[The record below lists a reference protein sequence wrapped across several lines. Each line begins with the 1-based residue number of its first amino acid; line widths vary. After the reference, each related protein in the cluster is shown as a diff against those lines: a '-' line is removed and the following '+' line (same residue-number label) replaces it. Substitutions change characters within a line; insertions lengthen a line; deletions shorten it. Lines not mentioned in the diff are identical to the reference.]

1 MKGIIFT
8 EFLAMV
14 EEKFSLDMVDHLI
27 DHSNL
32 ASGGAYTS
40 VGTYSHLEMNAL
52 VANLSK
58 ETGIPMSELLKIFG
72 MYLFKTLST
81 NYPVFVNTPKN
92 VIEFLSSIETYIHA
106 EVKKLYP
113 DAELPKFKSELLDE
127 KTLELTYSSERHYGD
142 LAEGLII
149 GSIDFF
155 KNGKLLRREDLP
167 NKSVKFTIQLND

>member
-32 ASGGAYTS
+32 DSGGAYTS

-58 ETGIPMSELLKIFG
+58 ETNIPMSELLKIFG

-81 NYPVFVNTPKN
+81 NYPTFVNKPKN
-92 VIEFLSSIETYIHA
+92 VIEFLSSIETYIHV

-113 DAELPKFKSELLDE
+113 DAELPKFKSDFLDE

-155 KNGKLLRREDLP
+155 KNGRLVKREDLP